1 MAGNHNSGRKPMPS
15 EWKVITGS
23 PNRSK
28 RQAESFVEAPK
39 DEPQM
44 PEDVSEAAQWKWLET
59 TDLMRQMG
67 TLSVAYSDLLRLY
80 CETWDTYTEARKK
93 VRQLGAA
100 FVFIDPETKKPSQK
114 PNPWE
119 RVMRQAQQNLVRMQ
133 TELGLTPSAKSRLQA
148 PKKAG
153 IDVRK
158 RQG

>member
-1 MAGNHNSGRKPMPS
+1 MAGNHNSGRKPLPS
-15 EWKVITGS
+15 EWKVISGAGRHS
-23 PNRSK
+23 RHPVDC
-28 RQAESFVEAPK
+28 VEAPK

-59 TDLMRQMG
+59 TELMRQMG
-67 TLSVAYSDLLRLY
+67 TLSIAYSDLLRLY
-80 CETWDTYTEARKK
+80 CETWETYTEARKK

-100 FVFIDPETKKPSQK
+100 FVFIDPDTKKPTQK

-133 TELGLTPSAKSRLQA
+133 TELGLTPTAKSRLQV

-158 RQG
+158 RHG